1 MNESDFV
8 TFEKKIYSDLVS
20 LTKEDKQLAEQ
31 FDNEEY
37 SLCDTLDSQERII
50 TMVEYLIEKN
60 SGLLEKSTLEYL
72 FKILQTQNKYFSR
85 IIKIFKEAENSF
97 VNELTKNYL
106 ESNQN
111 INKMLLNIAVLNKDT
126 KVCRNKEISD
136 FLLMSTDFTTYNF
149 IKSYIHSLELPCL
162 EILLERLLQRNKNI
176 YFYKIFTELNL
187 KLKQKNMSLMDEEIE
202 QDEDY
207 VAFIFSLMVDEESIV
222 YGFDKLY
229 RFDYFNSLYSA
240 IKSLIKLNRFEDKLM
255 LPEDESFM
263 ELLLNVNHK
272 LTNQNVLLNNK
283 KIKQTA
289 ISLVENYFDLLSVK
303 ISLSM
308 KSIIYKTLKNL
319 RREEEITKKIAEFL
333 LTDYVQKVAY
343 LDFEQERI
351 ENEFNCTSSFLDLV
365 SEYKHKKTKE
375 FCFYVLTSE
384 CPTIIKSVIKIFE
397 IERYKIE
404 NGLIYKHI
412 KAACL
417 KDDSVI
423 DVLLNYCVNLKF
435 VLRSVDL
442 TRVIMSK
449 ESLLF
454 FDYVKLFDD
463 FSIYLNNDFLKRLS
477 DNRSLGLQSLLS
489 MKNVSDFVL
498 KNKNY
503 FNALVKTEKDIEI
516 QKLIVNLYNRITSFT
531 KMHSFSF
538 TDESQVLLPKV
549 YFSGLF
555 KLFSKALIHSHI
567 NNKPVKKMF
576 VLEELIVSEDD
587 LKEYVDYLKVQVILG
602 IQIKVNELIR
612 NYSGK
617 YIDDL
622 IGFCRSYGYKINFDS
637 LSLRSRIYENR
648 KDNELFIKNYESVD
662 KFTKFALH
670 KTIDLNEL
678 SINSIHKKEFE
689 RILKNELNLLKI
701 EGINSEENLLLFK
714 SALNLLLVLDN
725 IDSIVKL
732 IDEFNNI
739 PTEFNELLIKI
750 SIKNLCN
757 GGNRYFKHVLRKGPY
772 ELQVKYLLMLYLRN
786 LWNNEMHYWLAELK
800 TKLHNSSDLDY
811 LCRNISNN

>member
-60 SGLLEKSTLEYL
+60 SGLLEKNTLEYL

-176 YFYKIFTELNL
+176 YFYKIFTEINL

-263 ELLLNVNHK
+263 ELLLNVNYK
-272 LTNQNVLLNNK
+272 LTNQNVMLNNK

-417 KDDSVI
+417 
-423 DVLLNYCVNLKF
+423 
-435 VLRSVDL
+435 
-442 TRVIMSK
+442 
-449 ESLLF
+449 
-454 FDYVKLFDD
+454 
-463 FSIYLNNDFLKRLS
+463 
-477 DNRSLGLQSLLS
+477 
-489 MKNVSDFVL
+489 
-498 KNKNY
+498 
-503 FNALVKTEKDIEI
+503 
-516 QKLIVNLYNRITSFT
+516 
-531 KMHSFSF
+531 
-538 TDESQVLLPKV
+538 
-549 YFSGLF
+549 
-555 KLFSKALIHSHI
+555 
-567 NNKPVKKMF
+567 
-576 VLEELIVSEDD
+576 
-587 LKEYVDYLKVQVILG
+587 
-602 IQIKVNELIR
+602 
-612 NYSGK
+612 
-617 YIDDL
+617 
-622 IGFCRSYGYKINFDS
+622 
-637 LSLRSRIYENR
+637 
-648 KDNELFIKNYESVD
+648 
-662 KFTKFALH
+662 
-670 KTIDLNEL
+670 
-678 SINSIHKKEFE
+678 
-689 RILKNELNLLKI
+689 
-701 EGINSEENLLLFK
+701 
-714 SALNLLLVLDN
+714 
-725 IDSIVKL
+725 
-732 IDEFNNI
+732 
-739 PTEFNELLIKI
+739 
-750 SIKNLCN
+750 
-757 GGNRYFKHVLRKGPY
+757 
-772 ELQVKYLLMLYLRN
+772 
-786 LWNNEMHYWLAELK
+786 
-800 TKLHNSSDLDY
+800 
-811 LCRNISNN
+811 